1 MNSHRNMAARSG
13 FTRNILLITFLALGS
28 GFLVVVLRGKSTL
41 PEDVNAVVAVL
52 IALSMF
58 AAGWLQRFISA
69 PKGSSGNLEEHLSDH
84 KNAGQE
90 TFELKQ
96 FYRQVL
102 DNLPIQLAVIGADF
116 RYRYVNPASISKK
129 TQREWIIGKTDDDYF
144 REHGFDPAFGRK
156 RQAWYKKIISTKKS
170 SSFEETLHTP
180 SGETKHIL
188 RVATPVLNK
197 NGDVVQIIGYGL
209 DITERRQAEAELER
223 SLSLLKSTLDSTADG
238 ILVVN
243 KKGKIESFNQKFAQ
257 MWGIPNEILAAR
269 EDNMAIS
276 FVTDLLVAPEGF
288 LRQVRKLYGKEE
300 QESFDILRFKDG
312 RVFERYSTPQRIGK
326 RIVGRV
332 WSFRDVTERH
342 RSAEALQESKNMLQ
356 VVLDAI
362 PVRVFWKDR
371 DSAYLGCNQ
380 LFAEDAGL
388 KSPDE
393 IIGKNDFDLAW
404 VEQAELYR
412 KDDRDVMAS
421 GQSYLNYEEP
431 QTRTDGTEL
440 WRRTSKVPLRDLD
453 GNVVGIL
460 GCYEDNTARKQAE
473 QALKESEEKF
483 RLLSEAAFEGIG
495 ITDEGEVV
503 DVNAQL
509 AEMLGYQASD
519 LVGRRGIDFVA
530 PESRDMVAQRM
541 QSGAEEPYEYL
552 ALKENG
558 QKFPVEV
565 RARHLPFNGRT
576 LRVAAIRDI
585 TERKQFEE
593 RMRSLNDELERRVQ
607 ERTSELQIVNRELEA
622 FAYSVSHDLRAPLRG
637 INGFSQALLEDYHDL
652 LDEKGKNYLSRVRAA
667 SERMGQLIDNLLDL
681 SRITRLQMRRQ
692 NVNLSTMAEEIAQET
707 QEADRSRD
715 VKFIIKP
722 NMNTNGDPTMLR
734 VALDN
739 LFENAWKFTA
749 KHPQATI
756 EFGEKDLDGRRV
768 FFVRDDGAGFD
779 MKYMDK
785 LFAPFQRLHNVTE
798 YPGTGIGLA
807 TVQRIVHRHGG
818 TVWAEA
824 EVGKGATFYF
834 SF

>member
-1 MNSHRNMAARSG
+1 MNSLRHMAARSG
-13 FTRNILLITFLALGS
+13 LTRSILLITFLALGS
-28 GFLVVVLRGKSTL
+28 GFLFVVLQGKNTI
-41 PEDVNAVVAVL
+41 PENVNAVVAVL

-58 AAGWLQRFISA
+58 AAGRLQRFISA
-69 PKGSSGNLEEHLSDH
+69 PNGSSGNLEEHKREDLSAH
-84 KNAGQE
+84 KNTVEE
-90 TFELKQ
+90 TVELKQ
-96 FYRQVL
+96 FYRQVM
-102 DNLPIQLAVIGADF
+102 DNLPIQLVVIGADF

-129 TQREWIIGKTDDDYF
+129 TRREWIIGKTDEEYF
-144 REHGFDPAFGRK
+144 RKHGFDPALGRK
-156 RQAWYKKIISTKKS
+156 RRAWYKKIISTKKS
-170 SSFEETLHTP
+170 SSFEETLHSP
-180 SGETKHIL
+180 SGETKYIL

-197 NGDVVQIIGYGL
+197 NGEVVQIIGYGL
-209 DITERRQAEAELER
+209 DITERRQVEAELEK
-223 SLSLLKSTLDSTADG
+223 SLSLLNSTLDSTADG

-243 KKGKIESFNQKFAQ
+243 KKGEIESFNQKFAQ
-257 MWGIPNEILAAR
+257 MWGIPDEILAAR
-269 EDNMAIS
+269 ENNMAIS
-276 FVTDLLVAPEGF
+276 FVTELLVDPEGF
-288 LRQVRKLYGKEE
+288 LSQVQKLYGKEG
-300 QESFDILRFKDG
+300 QESFDILMFKDG

-342 RSAEALQESKNMLQ
+342 RSAEALQES
-356 VVLDAI
+356 
-362 PVRVFWKDR
+362 
-371 DSAYLGCNQ
+371 
-380 LFAEDAGL
+380 
-388 KSPDE
+388 
-393 IIGKNDFDLAW
+393 
-404 VEQAELYR
+404 
-412 KDDRDVMAS
+412 
-421 GQSYLNYEEP
+421 EE
-431 QTRTDGTEL
+431 R
-440 WRRTSKVPLRDLD
+440 
-453 GNVVGIL
+453 
-460 GCYEDNTARKQAE
+460 
-473 QALKESEEKF
+473 F

-503 DVNAQL
+503 DANVQL
-509 AEMLGYQASD
+509 AEMLGYHVSD

-530 PESRDMVAQRM
+530 PESRDMVAQKM

-585 TERKQFEE
+585 TERKQFEQ
-593 RMRSLNDELERRVQ
+593 RLRSLNDELERRVQ

-652 LDEKGKNYLSRVRAA
+652 IDEQGKDYLSRIRAA
-667 SERMGQLIDNLLDL
+667 SQRMGQLIDHLLDL
-681 SRITRLQMRRQ
+681 SHITRLQMHRQ
-692 NVNLSTMAEEIAQET
+692 NVNLSTMAEEIVQEIRET
-707 QEADRSRD
+707 GRDRD
-715 VKFIIKP
+715 VKFIIRP
-722 NMNTNGDPTMLR
+722 NMNTNGDPTILR

-749 KHPQATI
+749 KHPKATI
-756 EFGEKDLDGRRV
+756 EFGEKVLDGRRV

-779 MKYMDK
+779 MKYVDK
-785 LFAPFQRLHNVTE
+785 LFGPFQRLHNVTE

-834 SF
+834 SFQNE